1 MQEWMIA
8 MLVISIMLIIR
19 DMAKTILAENLPDT
33 EELPSLQEG
42 HPQKERVEKYA
53 ASFQKL
59 ADTFYGM
66 PYRKDYLSSR
76 QVEQIIE
83 DTNAKVCSRCYQREI
98 CWGEHSQ
105 EMLDVQ
111 TNIQKNVEDI
121 QKSKDEIQKLNQE
134 TRKMSEASALTG
146 QAYVPVPYSIMR
158 RLQRIF
164 RKKGRT

>member
-76 QVEQIIE
+76 QVEQIIGKE
-83 DTNAKVCSRCYQREI
+83 RQSCISTS
-98 CWGEHSQ
+98 
-105 EMLDVQ
+105 VQ
-111 TNIQKNVEDI
+111 IRNWRIYLRIPGRSGRIE
-121 QKSKDEIQKLNQE
+121 
-134 TRKMSEASALTG
+134 
-146 QAYVPVPYSIMR
+146 R
-158 RLQRIF
+158 RIP
-164 RKKGRT
+164 